1 MLSKDPYRV
10 SMSFN
15 LSLQY
20 LAGWKPVKFSLT
32 EPFFMHYVA
41 GSKLIFLICLPGSTR
56 VPHPAHRKF
65 CFAITTALLKL
76 RKFIIMMHWSL
87 HSRVQKHNFL
97 ILASVS
103 ISLGTKIIKRDAMN
117 LKIFIN
123 YDHIGLFFT
132 KSYFIFNLDCEH
144 C

>member
-87 HSRVQKHNFL
+87 HSQVQKHNFL

-123 YDHIGLFFT
+123 YDHIGFVFYHKLFH
-132 KSYFIFNLDCEH
+132 I
-144 C
+144 

>member
-32 EPFFMHYVA
+32 EPFFIYYVA

-123 YDHIGLFFT
+123 YDHIGFVFYHKLFH
-132 KSYFIFNLDCEH
+132 I
-144 C
+144 

>member
-32 EPFFMHYVA
+32 EPFFYA
-41 GSKLIFLICLPGSTR
+41 LCGWFKTDFPYLLTWFNSGSTSST
-56 VPHPAHRKF
+56 PE
-65 CFAITTALLKL
+65 ILLC
-76 RKFIIMMHWSL
+76 
-87 HSRVQKHNFL
+87 HNNSSPEIEEIYHYDAL
-97 ILASVS
+97 ILTFTGTKAQFFNSTSVS

-123 YDHIGLFFT
+123 YDHIGFVFYHKLFH
-132 KSYFIFNLDCEH
+132 I
-144 C
+144 

>member
-97 ILASVS
+97 IRASVS

-123 YDHIGLFFT
+123 YDHIGFVFYQKLFH
-132 KSYFIFNLDCEH
+132 I
-144 C
+144 

>member
-20 LAGWKPVKFSLT
+20 FAGWKPVKFSLT

-123 YDHIGLFFT
+123 YDHIGFVFYHKLFH
-132 KSYFIFNLDCEH
+132 I
-144 C
+144 

>member
-56 VPHPAHRKF
+56 VPHPAHWKF

-123 YDHIGLFFT
+123 YDHIGFVFYHKLFH
-132 KSYFIFNLDCEH
+132 I
-144 C
+144 

>member
-1 MLSKDPYRV
+1 MLSKDPHRV

-32 EPFFMHYVA
+32 EPFFVHYVA

-123 YDHIGLFFT
+123 YDHIGFVFYHKLFH
-132 KSYFIFNLDCEH
+132 I
-144 C
+144 

>member
-123 YDHIGLFFT
+123 YDHIGFVFYHKLFH
-132 KSYFIFNLDCEH
+132 I
-144 C
+144 

>member
-10 SMSFN
+10 SMSFH

-123 YDHIGLFFT
+123 YDHIGFVFYHKLFH
-132 KSYFIFNLDCEH
+132 I
-144 C
+144 

>member
-1 MLSKDPYRV
+1 MLSKDPHRV

-32 EPFFMHYVA
+32 EPFFVHYVA

-65 CFAITTALLKL
+65 CFAIRTALLKL

-123 YDHIGLFFT
+123 YDHIGFVFYHKLFH
-132 KSYFIFNLDCEH
+132 I
-144 C
+144 

>member
-20 LAGWKPVKFSLT
+20 LAGWKPVQFSLT

-87 HSRVQKHNFL
+87 NSRVQKHNFL

-123 YDHIGLFFT
+123 YDHIGFVFYHKLFH
-132 KSYFIFNLDCEH
+132 I
-144 C
+144 